1 VCLVP
6 GKGGH
11 ALTASFPP
19 GSFRNLPG
27 RVSVPYPG
35 LFAEISEIKAGG
47 KQEAADRRQLV
58 ELVAEAVAAVVR
70 AAREVTD
77 ERQNGTEQTH

>member
-1 VCLVP
+1 MEQLELQWP
-6 GKGGH
+6 WKETR
-11 ALTASFPP
+11 AAPRYEL
-19 GSFRNLPG
+19 
-27 RVSVPYPG
+27 
-35 LFAEISEIKAGG
+35 
-47 KQEAADRRQLV
+47 EAADRRQLV